1 MKDSNELKQ
10 RLIGSIKSM
19 SKTVLRG
26 LSVILFPVIVLLIIL
41 TASVYYIYVFVD
53 GKGAEDWSGTPY
65 AANQYTNTSSI
76 SDDGTIS
83 SGYTA
88 QEIWDK
94 NKEEGGRASLY
105 LDNADQLAKLMNAEL
120 VTQYIDTRE
129 NPDEEIDW
137 EKVNKADSKNVQ
149 GIIKLKRADSDGNT
163 STMTYVDQE
172 TFEDYIDKYNSSG
185 SESDKNAALSHFTLE
200 NSSLSSGTAGG
211 GQAKEIEEGTTINI
225 KSGLGSVHT
234 YMGWQKITS
243 TTSTQYKLRE
253 KAGMNFD
260 EEGFGKINGRYV
272 IACTTTFGKV
282 GDYIDFYQEDGV
294 VINCII
300 GDIKSRGDKGC
311 TKWGHD
317 NGHCI
322 IEFVVDKSSWYN
334 RNHPNP
340 GNPGCHPEW
349 NKNLTKAVNGGSYFK
364 NPNFGAETVAENGKT
379 TGNNDDE
386 NEDVMKWPTDG
397 TTISSEYGP
406 RNSPTAG
413 ASSNHKGIDI
423 SVPEGTNV
431 YACEDGKVTIAT
443 NSKTAGNYIAI
454 DHGNGYVSK
463 YMHNSQ
469 LKVKVG
475 DKVKKGDIIAVSGNT
490 GVSTGAHLHFQ
501 IECDG
506 KPMDPMTFKYDN
518 GNGSG
523 DGGVGSDSDNIESGV
538 SNYHAKVATWSETTD
553 TVESNDPEVE
563 GSSTTTYNMTT
574 KNINY
579 QSVVSKYKMPF
590 DYLWALLVV
599 GEDKDFVLQLADL
612 VYGSQI
618 EITVHDNLTTTTDT
632 KVDTYTKKIKT
643 NTEGQ
648 VTVTYDDQNGTGQ
661 KDTQKGNWSDE
672 KEQSYKVTTTNI
684 EKENTLDVA
693 LTKANVWI
701 VDYSQEYTY
710 KKPES
715 NTTENEDK
723 KKDEEY
729 KDKPNKTSEEDEYG
743 HVNQLLQDTANKHTT
758 TTTTTNSG
766 GTTVSSTT
774 GSTTTGTTQE
784 NTPVSTVTEQKID
797 YIKTENYSKTIN
809 RAINT
814 TTKEETTKYTSS
826 PGKVKEKT
834 DKDAKEDNFVTL
846 LLKPECLKAKKYI
859 LEVSSWLFE
868 ILDNS
873 SKTSDMVDL
882 TKYLL
887 YKTTGKSYGVKKYD
901 FSTYEDNEF
910 SDYDETSTN
919 NNSGDYV
926 VETGKSNSAP
936 VVKDKEKL
944 KTGLKKWLKTNK
956 KQRENALSIID
967 TVLECQEKDN
977 VNAVF
982 VYAFLRKETG
992 IGSANTGHVNNE
1004 NNWGSWNV
1012 KAGQKF
1018 SSPEENVKTI
1028 TKGLKSG
1035 DYYFTKGKNTVGEI
1049 GAIYCPNTPDEPTQA
1064 DDWKKVVNNFMNE
1077 LYSYMDISV
1086 QSSSDSTSVAKGGK
1100 GTIGVYTSS
1109 TGRKYNLYLQGRP
1122 APWAGEDYGDSRS
1135 MALAG
1140 CGPTAEAIIASSYNA
1155 DITPSTTR
1163 KDIVDKLGTGNHS
1176 SANWIGQSLKRLVPG
1191 IKTRV
1196 ANFNENEIKNCI
1208 KNSGQ
1213 VWLVVQHCP
1222 YTSGA
1227 HCIALIDYK
1236 DSNQVYVAHGTA
1248 KSRKHGWDSL
1258 KNIKSYLKTNPILYV
1273 GGK

>member
-137 EKVNKADSKNVQ
+137 EKVNKADSKDVQ

-386 NEDVMKWPTDG
+386 NGDVMKWPTDG

-406 RNSPTAG
+406 RKSPTAG

-423 SVPEGTNV
+423 SVSEGTNV

-475 DKVKKGDIIAVSGNT
+475 DKVKKGDVIALSGNT

-523 DGGVGSDSDNIESGV
+523 DGGVGSDSDNIESGAN
-538 SNYHAKVATWSETTD
+538 NYYAKVATWSETTD
-553 TVESNDPEVE
+553 TVESDDPEVE

-574 KNINY
+574 TNINY

-590 DYLWALLVV
+590 DYLWALLVI

-632 KVDTYTKKIKT
+632 KVDTYTKKT
-643 NTEGQ
+643 RTDTSGQ
-648 VTVTYDDQNGTGQ
+648 VTISYGQGSAVQNVPAS
-661 KDTQKGNWSDE
+661 GNWSDE
-672 KEQSYKVTTTNI
+672 ESNDYKTTNTTI
-684 EKENTLDVA
+684 TKTNTLDIA

-701 VDYSQEYTY
+701 VNYTQEYNY
-710 KKPES
+710 KKPTID
-715 NTTENEDK
+715 TTENETKLDDENYKDQPDSTSNEDK
-723 KKDEEY
+723 YNHVKDLLEEKKGTETEETYDFVEGNTNSIETKVYHATVNKNRKTTNTVETTEY
-729 KDKPNKTSEEDEYG
+729 K
-743 HVNQLLQDTANKHTT
+743 
-758 TTTTTNSG
+758 
-766 GTTVSSTT
+766 
-774 GSTTTGTTQE
+774 
-784 NTPVSTVTEQKID
+784 
-797 YIKTENYSKTIN
+797 
-809 RAINT
+809 
-814 TTKEETTKYTSS
+814 SS
-826 PGKVKEKT
+826 PGKTVEKT
-834 DKDAKEDNFVTL
+834 DKNSEEENFVTIF
-846 LLKPECLKAKKYI
+846 LKDECKKARKLI
-859 LEVSSWLFE
+859 LEVPSWLFE

-926 VETGKSNSAP
+926 VETSKSNSAP

-956 KQRENALSIID
+956 NQRDNALSIID
-967 TVLECQEKDN
+967 TVLDCQEKYN

-982 VYAFLRKETG
+982 VYAFLRNETG
-992 IGSANTGHVNNE
+992 IGSADTDYVKID
-1004 NNWGSWNV
+1004 NNWGRWNL
-1012 KAGQKF
+1012 GHKF
-1018 SSPEENVKTI
+1018 SSPEENVTTI
-1028 TKGLKSG
+1028 TKNMKNG
-1035 DYYFTKGKNTVGEI
+1035 DIYFTKGNNIVSKI
-1049 GAIYCPNTPDEPTQA
+1049 GAIYCPNEPEHPTQG
-1064 DDWKKVVNNFMNE
+1064 DEWIKDVNNYMSE

-1109 TGRKYNLYLQGRP
+1109 TGRKYNLYLQSRP

>member
-1 MKDSNELKQ
+1 MKDGNELKQ
-10 RLIGSIKSM
+10 RLIGSIKSI
-19 SKTVLRG
+19 SKN
-26 LSVILFPVIVLLIIL
+26 VIRNVIRILLPIIMLLIIFVS
-41 TASVYYIYVFVD
+41 SVYYIYVFVD
-53 GKGAEDWSGTPY
+53 GKGSDDWGGTPY

-76 SDDGTIS
+76 SGDGTIS

-120 VTQYIDTRE
+120 VTQYLDTRE

-137 EKVNKADSKNVQ
+137 EKVNKADSKEVQ

-163 STMTYVDQE
+163 NTMTYVDQE
-172 TFEDYIDKYNSSG
+172 TFEEYIDKYNSSG
-185 SESDKNAALSHFTLE
+185 SESDKKAALSHFTLE
-200 NSSLSSGTAGG
+200 NASLSSGASGSASG

-225 KSGLGSVHT
+225 KSGLGSIHT

-340 GNPGCHPEW
+340 GTSGCHPEW
-349 NKNLTKAVNGGSYFK
+349 NKNLTKAVNGGNYFK
-364 NPNFGAETVAENGKT
+364 KPDFGAESVTESGKT
-379 TGNNDDE
+379 VENNDEE
-386 NEDVMKWPTDG
+386 NEDAMKWPTDG

-413 ASSNHKGIDI
+413 ASSNHKGVDI

-443 NSKTAGNYIAI
+443 NSKSAGNYIAI

-475 DKVKKGDIIAVSGNT
+475 DKVKRGDVIALSGNT
-490 GVSTGAHLHFQ
+490 GISTGAHLHFQ

-506 KPMDPMTFKYDN
+506 KPVDPMTFKYDN

-523 DGGVGSDSDNIESGV
+523 DSGVGSDSDNIEAGTN
-538 SNYHAKVATWSETTD
+538 NYYAKVATWSETTD
-553 TVESNDPEVE
+553 TVESSDPEVE

-574 KNINY
+574 TNINY

-590 DYLWALLVV
+590 DYLWALLVI
-599 GEDKDFVLQLADL
+599 GEDKDFVMQLADL

-632 KVDTYTKKIKT
+632 KVDTYTKKTKT
-643 NTEGQ
+643 DTEGQ
-648 VTVTYDDQNGTGQ
+648 VTVTYDDQNGAGQ
-661 KDTQKGNWSDE
+661 NDTQKGNWSDE
-672 KEQSYKVTTTNI
+672 KEQNYNVTTINI
-684 EKENTLDVA
+684 NKDNTLDIA

-710 KKPES
+710 KKPEK

-723 KKDEEY
+723 KADEEY

-743 HVNQLLQDTANKHTT
+743 HVNQLLQDTVDKHTT
-758 TTTTTNSG
+758 TTNSEEN
-766 GTTVSSTT
+766 TASSTT
-774 GSTTTGTTQE
+774 TEEGQE
-784 NTPVSTVTEQKID
+784 NTEVSVVTEQKVD
-797 YIKTENYSKTIN
+797 YIKTEIYDKKIN
-809 RAINT
+809 RVINT
-814 TTKEETTKYTSS
+814 TNEVETNKYTSS

-834 DKDAKEDNFVTL
+834 DKDAKEDNFVTI

-868 ILDNS
+868 ILENN

-901 FSTYEDNEF
+901 FSTYEDTDF
-910 SDYDETSTN
+910 SNYNETSTN
-919 NNSGDYV
+919 NNSDDYV
-926 VETGKSNSAP
+926 VETSASNSAP
-936 VVKDKEKL
+936 VVKDKEKF
-944 KTGLKKWLKTNK
+944 KKGLRKWLKTNK
-956 KQRENALSIID
+956 NQKNNALSIVD

-982 VYAFLRKETG
+982 VYAFLRKESG
-992 IGSANTGHVNNE
+992 IGTADTKWVNNDI
-1004 NNWGSWNV
+1004 NWGSWNL
-1012 KAGQKF
+1012 GQKF

-1028 TKGLKSG
+1028 TKNIKSG
-1035 DYYFTKGKNTVGEI
+1035 EYYFTQGNNTVKKI
-1049 GAIYCPNTPDEPTQA
+1049 GAKYCPNTPENPTQG
-1064 DDWKKVVNNFMNE
+1064 DEWIKVVNEFMSG
-1077 LYSYMDISV
+1077 LYSCMDISV

-1176 SANWIGQSLKRLVPG
+1176 SANWIGQSLKRLIPG
-1191 IKTRV
+1191 IKTKV
-1196 ANFNENEIKNCI
+1196 SNFNENEIKKCI

-1222 YTSGA
+1222 YTSNA

>member
-10 RLIGSIKSM
+10 RLIGSIKSI
-19 SKTVLRG
+19 SKTALRS
-26 LSVILFPVIVLLIIL
+26 LRVILFPVIVLLIIL

-53 GKGAEDWSGTPY
+53 GKGADDWSGTPY

-76 SDDGTIS
+76 SGDGTIS

-94 NKEEGGRASLY
+94 NKENKGRVNLY
-105 LDNADQLAKLMNAEL
+105 LDNAEQLAKLMNAEL

-137 EKVNKADSKNVQ
+137 EKVNKADSKDVQ

-406 RNSPTAG
+406 RKSPTAG

-423 SVPEGTNV
+423 SVSEGTNV

-475 DKVKKGDIIAVSGNT
+475 DKVKKGDVIALSGNT

-523 DGGVGSDSDNIESGV
+523 DGGVGSDSDNIESGAN
-538 SNYHAKVATWSETTD
+538 NYYAKVATWSETTD
-553 TVESNDPEVE
+553 TVESDDPEVE

-574 KNINY
+574 TNINY

-590 DYLWALLVV
+590 DYLWALLVI

-632 KVDTYTKKIKT
+632 KVDTYTKKT
-643 NTEGQ
+643 RTDTSGQ
-648 VTVTYDDQNGTGQ
+648 VTISYGQGSAVQNVPAS
-661 KDTQKGNWSDE
+661 GNWSDE
-672 KEQSYKVTTTNI
+672 ESNDYKTTNTTI
-684 EKENTLDVA
+684 TKTNTLDIA

-701 VDYSQEYTY
+701 VNYTQEYNY
-710 KKPES
+710 KKPTID
-715 NTTENEDK
+715 TTENETKLDDENYKDQPDSTSNEDK
-723 KKDEEY
+723 YNHVKDLLEEKKGTETEETYDFVEGNTNSIETKVYHATVNKNRKTTNTVETTEY
-729 KDKPNKTSEEDEYG
+729 K
-743 HVNQLLQDTANKHTT
+743 
-758 TTTTTNSG
+758 
-766 GTTVSSTT
+766 
-774 GSTTTGTTQE
+774 
-784 NTPVSTVTEQKID
+784 
-797 YIKTENYSKTIN
+797 
-809 RAINT
+809 
-814 TTKEETTKYTSS
+814 SS
-826 PGKVKEKT
+826 PGKTVEKT
-834 DKDAKEDNFVTL
+834 DKNSEEENFVTIF
-846 LLKPECLKAKKYI
+846 LKDECKKARKLI
-859 LEVSSWLFE
+859 LEVPSWLFE

-926 VETGKSNSAP
+926 VETSKSNSAP

-956 KQRENALSIID
+956 NQRDNALSIID
-967 TVLECQEKDN
+967 TVLDCQEKYN

-982 VYAFLRKETG
+982 VYAFLRNETG
-992 IGSANTGHVNNE
+992 IGSADTDYVKID
-1004 NNWGSWNV
+1004 NNWGRWNL
-1012 KAGQKF
+1012 GHKF
-1018 SSPEENVKTI
+1018 SSPEENVTTI
-1028 TKGLKSG
+1028 TKNMKNG
-1035 DYYFTKGKNTVGEI
+1035 DIYFTKGNNIVSKI
-1049 GAIYCPNTPDEPTQA
+1049 GAIYCPNEPEHPTQG
-1064 DDWKKVVNNFMNE
+1064 DEWIKDVNNYMSE

-1109 TGRKYNLYLQGRP
+1109 TGRKYNLYLQSRP